1 MKKAL
6 QDVPNLNFY
15 DKSRSFFTDDYQFI
29 NEDLIVLQI
38 VISKILGEI
47 MMLKGGNLTFH
58 DVVNYNKI
66 KEAGEI

>member
-1 MKKAL
+1 
-6 QDVPNLNFY
+6 
-15 DKSRSFFTDDYQFI
+15 
-29 NEDLIVLQI
+29 